1 MVVFGLVGMQMSCEK
16 IKAVRKVIKEIA
28 GRNYLRAHNRR
39 VSQKK
44 KQRASSRAIRACIP
58 VMVGTITNDW
68 TSVLVR
74 STVELSRTNHPEV

>member
-28 GRNYLRAHNRR
+28 GRNYLRVHNRR

-44 KQRASSRAIRACIP
+44 TTREFQGDQGMYPCY
-58 VMVGTITNDW
+58 GGD
-68 TSVLVR
+68 
-74 STVELSRTNHPEV
+74 HH